1 MKLTRLSVLFLLVS
15 ALLFAPASDA
25 AAQKEEK
32 ALQKVLASKNL
43 KEIYEIRALKI
54 KAIAER
60 TYSADAKG
68 VISQACGGE
77 NISRYDE
84 NGIIIENEIKK
95 YDEASKQ
102 LVPVQKWVSKLN
114 AGQQPELE
122 ILYYYDAKRG
132 SYEESKKWVYEYDDK
147 QNLIVQTLSDAQS
160 GDVIE
165 KFMNKYDEKNN
176 RIESACYNGVNH
188 SYTKIYRYD
197 GNKNE
202 LESVKSN
209 PVGEVI
215 ERITNAYDEA
225 GLKTET
231 AVYCGT
237 CLAKKTTFNKLA
249 CELDIEKYSQGKLAS
264 TVHNVYDDSGNK
276 TEETEISAAG
286 KRFYLEAFA
295 YDQLNNLTEKVRY
308 GSDNTIE
315 SKESFK
321 YDEMNRKINEYY
333 YGGTPLK
340 LHKSVNNQFND
351 LRKITE
357 TKAFDEKQ
365 KPMYKTEFAYEYNQ

>member
-1 MKLTRLSVLFLLVS
+1 MKLTRLSVLLLLVS

-54 KAIAER
+54 KTIAER
-60 TYSADAKG
+60 TYSADARG
-68 VISQACGGE
+68 AISQNCGGE

-84 NGIIIENEIKK
+84 NGNIIENEIKK
-95 YDEASKQ
+95 YDETSKQ
-102 LVPVQKWVSKLN
+102 IVPVQKWVSKLN

-122 ILYYYDAKRG
+122 ILYYYDEKRG
-132 SYEESKKWVYEYDDK
+132 GYEESKKWVYEYDDK

-160 GDVIE
+160 GEVIE

-176 RIESACYNGVNH
+176 RIESACYNGGKH
-188 SYTKIYRYD
+188 SHTITYTYD

-202 LESVKSN
+202 LESVKRD
-209 PVGEVI
+209 PAGEVI

-231 AVYCGT
+231 AVYCGS

-321 YDEMNRKINEYY
+321 YDEMNRKINENY

-340 LHKSVNNQFND
+340 LYKSVTNQFND

>member
-1 MKLTRLSVLFLLVS
+1 MKLTRLSVLLLLVS
-15 ALLFAPASDA
+15 VLLFAPARDA

-32 ALQKVLASKNL
+32 ALQKVLAAKNL

-54 KAIAER
+54 KTIAER
-60 TYSADAKG
+60 NYSADAKG
-68 VISQACGGE
+68 EISQTCGGE
-77 NISRYDE
+77 NISRYDG
-84 NGIIIENEIKK
+84 NGNIIENEMKK
-95 YDEASKQ
+95 YDEASKR
-102 LVPVQKWVSKLN
+102 LVPVQKWLSKLN
-114 AGQQPELE
+114 AAQQPELE
-122 ILYYYDAKRG
+122 LLYYYDEKSG
-132 SYEESKKWVYEYDDK
+132 GYVESKKWAYEYDDK
-147 QNLIVQTLSDAQS
+147 QNLVLQTQTDSRS
-160 GDVIE
+160 GELIE

-176 RIESACYNGVNH
+176 RIESACYNGGKH
-188 SYTKIYRYD
+188 SYTTTYTYD
-197 GNKNE
+197 ANKNE
-202 LESVKSN
+202 LESVKRD
-209 PVGEVI
+209 PAGEVI

-231 AVYCGT
+231 AVYRGS
-237 CLAKKTTFNKLA
+237 CLAQKTTFNKLA

-264 TVHNVYDDSGNK
+264 VVHKVYDDSGNK

-286 KRFYLEAFA
+286 ERFYLETFA

-340 LHKSVNNQFND
+340 LHKSVTNQFND

-365 KPMYKTEFAYEYNQ
+365 KPLYKTEFAYEYNQ